1 MSVLEIRVVGVAATL
16 VALLFVGYLLFDKQ
30 PALATFIILMG
41 FLLVII
47 FLFSEIYFKKKMV
60 DHVYY

>member
-16 VALLFVGYLLFDKQ
+16 VALLFVGYLLYDKQ
-30 PALATFIILMG
+30 PALATFIILMV
-41 FLLVII
+41 FLLIII
-47 FLFSEIYFKKKMV
+47 FLVSEIYFKKKMV